1 VLPFSTIDKS
11 RIGLSWGKEEG
22 MRRTAV
28 LLVAFVAV
36 MALATTVLAS
46 GPAQKFT
53 EDATGAQFV
62 CDDAT
67 YTITSGEIQIVVH
80 EGSAAQGNQNFT
92 VTVTPRKV
100 IAEDESG
107 NLVSIVGA
115 FWAGAAFN
123 ANTGGEVFTF
133 TDKFQILSRGGGTV
147 GNVNLTFH
155 VTAQPNNFVL
165 KDFDFGNCSPPEE

>member
-1 VLPFSTIDKS
+1 MACP
-11 RIGLSWGKEEG
+11 WEKEEG

-28 LLVAFVAV
+28 LLVAFVVA

-67 YTITSGEIQIVVH
+67 YTVTSGEIQIVMH
-80 EGSAAQGNQNFT
+80 QGLAAQGNQNFT

-100 IAEDESG
+100 IAEDGSG
-107 NLVSIVGA
+107 NSVSIVGA
-115 FWAGAAFN
+115 FWAGFAFN
-123 ANTGGEVFTF
+123 ANTDGVVSTF
-133 TDKFQILSRGGGTV
+133 TDKFQILSSGGGTV
-147 GNVNLTFH
+147 GNVNVTFH
-155 VTAQPNNFVL
+155 VTAQPNNVVL
-165 KDFDFGNCSPPEE
+165 KDFDFGNCSSPPEE

>member
-1 VLPFSTIDKS
+1 
-11 RIGLSWGKEEG
+11 

-36 MALATTVLAS
+36 MALAVTVLAS

-53 EDATGAQFV
+53 VPVTGEQFV
-62 CDDAT
+62 CDDAV
-67 YTITSGEIQIVVH
+67 YAITSGEVQIVIH

-92 VTVTPRKV
+92 TTVTPRKV
-100 IAEDESG
+100 VAEDESG
-107 NLVSIVGA
+107 DPVSIVGA
-115 FWAGAAFN
+115 FWVGGAFN

-133 TDKFQILSRGGGTV
+133 TDKFQILSTGGGTV
-147 GNVNLTFH
+147 GNVNVTFH

-165 KDFDFGNCSPPEE
+165 NDFDLGNCSSPEV